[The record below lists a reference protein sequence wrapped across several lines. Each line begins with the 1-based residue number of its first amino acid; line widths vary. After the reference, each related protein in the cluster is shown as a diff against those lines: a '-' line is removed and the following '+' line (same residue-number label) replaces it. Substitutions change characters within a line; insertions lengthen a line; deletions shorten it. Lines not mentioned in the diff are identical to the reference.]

1 VSKVRKTVKEK
12 VEKRGDGV
20 SFVAA
25 VNAVVTGNVGEEEGM
40 TSTSAS
46 SRQRIVQRSGR
57 TVVHSEHRAESHGEA
72 PAEGPLDPEEL
83 REEEATELPHRE
95 GTLDRL
101 QEEADAVAAREDD
114 EAPAQDPDTARETGK
129 QPER

>member
-1 VSKVRKTVKEK
+1 MSKVRRTVKEK
-12 VEKRGDGV
+12 GGKRSDGV

-25 VNAVVTGNVGEEEGM
+25 VNAVVAGNAGEEGA

-46 SRQRIVQRSGR
+46 SHQRIVQRSGR
-57 TVVHSEHRAESHGEA
+57 TVVHTEHRAESHGEA
-72 PAEGPLDPEEL
+72 APDEPLDPVEL

-95 GTLDRL
+95 GTYDLL
-101 QEEADAVAAREDD
+101 QEEADAEAAREGG
-114 EAPAQDPDTARETGK
+114 EAPEEDSGTAREQGK

>member
-1 VSKVRKTVKEK
+1 MSKVRKTVKEK
-12 VEKRGDGV
+12 VEKDRDGV

-25 VNAVVTGNVGEEEGM
+25 VNAVVTGNVGEEGG

-57 TVVHSEHRAESHGEA
+57 TVVHSEHRAETHGQA
-72 PAEGPLDPEEL
+72 AAEDPLDPVDL

-95 GTLDRL
+95 GTYELL
-101 QEEADAVAAREDD
+101 QEEADAEAAREEG
-114 EAPAQDPDTARETGK
+114 EATEQDSETARETGK
-129 QPER
+129 QPEE